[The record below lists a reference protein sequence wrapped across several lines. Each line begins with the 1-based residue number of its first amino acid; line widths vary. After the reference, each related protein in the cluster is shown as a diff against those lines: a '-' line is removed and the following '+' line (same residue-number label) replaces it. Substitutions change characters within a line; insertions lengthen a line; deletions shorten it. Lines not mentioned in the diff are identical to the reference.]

1 MGWRPCCHNARSSV
15 TGLADSTQKMPGPE
29 VWWLGGLPAEMVLAE
44 VLAGLPD
51 YRPNYGAWQAAVCH
65 QQAGAYRQAWPCT
78 FTIGMRGP
86 EWAVAAE
93 PLSEDGARACGR
105 PAISPLRE
113 LGYSASVPAPL
124 PPTHVRRRY
133 SSDPLAPAGKAGAFF
148 ALAAALCSAGIRLT
162 PPRTMTYF
170 KPKNMG
176 DVRLLLGSLDD
187 DVAVTLTPGVQLPPT
202 VRTVGDLRR
211 LTAWPI
217 KHRLVV
223 ERAPFVKVRVERG
236 RAVHHA

>member
-1 MGWRPCCHNARSSV
+1 MAGRAAGRDGLSGGPCRTAGLQAQLWSLASGSLPPAGRSVSS
-15 TGLADSTQKMPGPE
+15 GLALHLHD
-29 VWWLGGLPAEMVLAE
+29 WDA
-44 VLAGLPD
+44 
-51 YRPNYGAWQAAVCH
+51 
-65 QQAGAYRQAWPCT
+65 
-78 FTIGMRGP
+78 GP

-93 PLSEDGARACGR
+93 PLLGDGARACGR

-223 ERAPFVKVRVERG
+223 ERVPFVEVRVERG